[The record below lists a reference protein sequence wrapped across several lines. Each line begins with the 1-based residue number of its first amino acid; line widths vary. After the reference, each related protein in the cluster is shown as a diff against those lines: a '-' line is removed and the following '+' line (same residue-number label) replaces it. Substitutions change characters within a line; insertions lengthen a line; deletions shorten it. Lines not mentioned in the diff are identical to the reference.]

1 MHIANGGDDQSVTRP
16 GWRGQRGQWG
26 QRFGGPGCGAGGLVI
41 NQQTLRFNQHK
52 WRCKQQKYFCKTDFS

>member
-52 WRCKQQKYFCKTDFS
+52 WRCKQ